1 MGNTLGYMVTWTTY
15 GTWLQGDKRGFVKKG
30 KILGTSKGL
39 EQANKERRSGNG
51 IKLKKRQREVVRNT
65 IVQEAER
72 IGEKVLAMSVWSNH
86 VHVVI
91 EVGGKSVD
99 KIMSRLKNVA
109 YYALRERGAE
119 GRIWTSGYDKRFC
132 FDEKSLRER
141 IEYVEGHKQ

>member
-30 KILGTSKGL
+30 KILEANKGL
-39 EQANKERRSGNG
+39 EQANKEMRSGNG
-51 IKLKKRQREVVRNT
+51 VKLKKGQREVVRIA

-91 EVGGKSVD
+91 EGGGKPVD
-99 KIMSRLKNVA
+99 KIVSRFKNAA
-109 YYALRERGAE
+109 YYALREHGVE
-119 GRIWTSGYDKRFC
+119 GRVWTSGYDKRFC
-132 FDEKSLRER
+132 FDEKSLRKR
-141 IEYVEGHKQ
+141 IEYVEGHK